1 MKKSIL
7 VFSHAMEIGG
17 AERALL
23 GLLESIDY
31 TRYEVDLFLMRH
43 SGELM
48 QYIPAQVNLL
58 PEVPQ
63 YAALAVP
70 IGEVL
75 RKRQFGVACGR
86 FIGKEKAKKRIRKLK
101 LPADNGVQL
110 EYSHKYTR
118 KWMPRVSEETYDLAI
133 SFLTPH
139 YFVAEKVNAK
149 SKAAWIH
156 TDYMAVH
163 VDIESELE
171 MWGRY
176 DYIISI
182 SETVTESFL
191 KVFPSLRD
199 KIRLIHNIL
208 PQKSILKQA
217 DEFTVQNEM
226 PEDGSIRL
234 LSIGRFCRA
243 KNYDNVPD
251 ICRRLLDAGVSVTWY
266 IIGYGGSEKLIRDKI
281 AEAGMQEHVV
291 ILGKKNNPYPYI
303 KACDVYVQPSR
314 YEGNSVT
321 VHEAQMLGKPVI
333 ITKYPTSSKQLM
345 DGVDGVIVPMENR
358 PCADRIAQILRD
370 KELLIRLKEN
380 CLQSDYFNQSEAVA
394 IEQLFSS

>member
-7 VFSHAMEIGG
+7 VFSHVMEIGG

-63 YAALAVP
+63 YASLAIP

-86 FIGKEKAKKRIRKLK
+86 FIGKENAKKRIRELK

-118 KWMPRVSEETYDLAI
+118 RWMSKISEKTYDLAI

-149 SKAAWIH
+149 RKAAWIH
-156 TDYMAVH
+156 TDYTAVR
-163 VDIESELE
+163 VDVESELA
-171 MWGRY
+171 MWNRY
-176 DYIISI
+176 DHIISI
-182 SETVTESFL
+182 SESVTESFL
-191 KVFPSLRD
+191 KVFPSLSD
-199 KIRLIHNIL
+199 KIRLIHNML

-251 ICRRLLDAGVSVTWY
+251 ICRRLLDAGVNVTWY
-266 IIGYGGSEKLIRDKI
+266 IIGYGGSEQLIRDKI
-281 AEAGMQEHVV
+281 VEAGMQDHVV
-291 ILGKKNNPYPYI
+291 ILGKKDNPYPYI
-303 KACDVYVQPSR
+303 KACNVYVQPSR

-333 ITKYPTSSKQLM
+333 ITKYLTASNQLQ
-345 DGVDGVIVPMENR
+345 DGVDGVIVPIENGA
-358 PCADRIAQILRD
+358 CAEKMARILQNREVLARMH
-370 KELLIRLKEN
+370 EN
-380 CLQSDYFNQSEAVA
+380 CLHRDYSNQAEV
-394 IEQLFSS
+394 IKIDELFCR